1 MLYAVGFHNV
11 WAVRKPLPG
20 WAPVAVAAVW
30 IATAPALI
38 STAHATPNKKKSSA
52 AKSHARPKT
61 HGRAAA
67 KKHVFLE
74 RHVVAIKGGMP
85 NIQALGAL
93 VIDDTGHELYTRNPD
108 KERPIASISK
118 LAATLV
124 VMDKGLELEGLTTIT
139 KNDIDVARGGAKSRL
154 LEGMTLSN
162 RDLLHA
168 ALMGSDNRA
177 IPALGRAVK
186 LTPTQLAAAM
196 TAKARALGL
205 KNTRFHDPTGLSTEN
220 VSTPRETIA
229 MLKAV
234 MNHPVLG
241 PITHRLEYD
250 AHPVGKPPITYNNT
264 YRPAVR
270 PNIQV
275 LGGKT
280 GYNDDA
286 RYCLVIATKIDGHNY
301 YMSFLSNE
309 GKLTRFGDVA
319 RVADWVVSRRKTTP
333 GIPTPARSTTTLV
346 STQAPAR
353 THAGAAAP
361 GESSPAAPAGS
372 PPAAESPPASEP
384 RPASA
389 SPPAPEAP
397 PTPAPTAPPP
407 TSTDQG
413 ASALPIGV
421 VAPPPPETSIR

>member
-1 MLYAVGFHNV
+1 
-11 WAVRKPLPG
+11 
-20 WAPVAVAAVW
+20 VAAFW
-30 IATAPALI
+30 LATVPAL
-38 STAHATPNKKKSSA
+38 TARAKPRA
-52 AKSHARPKT
+52 ASKSHAHSKT
-61 HGRAAA
+61 HGRSAA
-67 KKHVFLE
+67 KKHEFLE

-93 VIDDTGHELYTRNPD
+93 VIDDTGHELYARNPD
-108 KERPIASISK
+108 RERPIASISK

-139 KNDIDVARGGAKSRL
+139 KGDIDAARGGAKSRL
-154 LEGMTLSN
+154 LEGLTLSN

-186 LTPTQLAAAM
+186 LTPAQLAAAM

-241 PITHRLEYD
+241 PITHRLEYE

-286 RYCLVIATKIDGHNY
+286 RYCLVIATKIDGQVC
-301 YMSFLSNE
+301 YMSFLANE

-319 RVADWVVSRRKTTP
+319 RVADWLVAHRPK
-333 GIPTPARSTTTLV
+333 GPAAG
-346 STQAPAR
+346 APAVA
-353 THAGAAAP
+353 TGP
-361 GESSPAAPAGS
+361 EGG
-372 PPAAESPPASEP
+372 PP
-384 RPASA
+384 
-389 SPPAPEAP
+389 
-397 PTPAPTAPPP
+397 
-407 TSTDQG
+407 
-413 ASALPIGV
+413 LPLGV
-421 VAPPPPETSIR
+421 VAPPPEEAPVATAPPPQATAPAPAP

>member
-1 MLYAVGFHNV
+1 
-11 WAVRKPLPG
+11 VRKRLPG
-20 WAPVAVAAVW
+20 WASVAAAALWLATVPALT
-30 IATAPALI
+30 ATAN
-38 STAHATPNKKKSSA
+38 ATPSKKKPA
-52 AKSHARPKT
+52 ASQSHARAKT

-67 KKHVFLE
+67 KKHEFLE
-74 RHVVAIKGGMP
+74 RHVAAIKGGLP

-93 VIDDTGHELYTRNPD
+93 VVDDTGHELYARNPD

-124 VMDKGLELEGLTTIT
+124 VMDRGLELEGLSTIT
-139 KNDIDVARGGAKSRL
+139 KADIDVARGGAKSRL
-154 LEGMTLSN
+154 LEGTTLSN

-186 LTPTQLAAAM
+186 LSGTQLAAAM
-196 TAKARALGL
+196 TAKAKALGL

-286 RYCLVIATKIDGHNY
+286 RYCLVIATKIDGHTY

-319 RVADWVVSRRKTTP
+319 RVADWVVLRRKAVP
-333 GIPTPARSTTTLV
+333 GGVPAPAKSTTTLV
-346 STQAPAR
+346 STHAPAQPR
-353 THAGAAAP
+353 ATVMPPTAGVEPTA
-361 GESSPAAPAGS
+361 ESAQPDKSPPTAGS
-372 PPAAESPPASEP
+372 PPAPEPAPGPAPAAPAAPTTPPPAS
-384 RPASA
+384 
-389 SPPAPEAP
+389 
-397 PTPAPTAPPP
+397 
-407 TSTDQG
+407 TDQATG
-413 ASALPIGV
+413 ALPIGV
-421 VAPPPPETSIR
+421 AAPTPPSPETAVR